1 MDCHKYIVTTY
12 QMLMSLMSFFFN
24 TFQLHVCFCVSQGP
38 EVGCVEGD
46 SCHTGLQRHPGLCPS
61 DQCCRLRDS
70 CRAHS
75 EPLEKDTNTDKNAFP
90 VAFTRLLHVKATLPT
105 NTLSLFLDRAYP
117 LWKLN
122 WIKNKIKIKPNEKYK
137 AIANLV
143 TEQLLP
149 SPSMSML
156 QASPSPLSSVSVC
169 SGLLSNGQLSQRSP
183 TPSLSESN
191 CRGLY
196 TDGQLSYAKHT
207 HSCIHTH
214 RGCEYLPVFRHC
226 ILKVTPCLSHSLT
239 LSSMMSSLSSSGSQA
254 SPSPSRSRS
263 SCPEF
268 GSLGQLSCSQ
278 SHLRL
283 MKSHSTWTLPANQIR
298 IFLFLYLLT
307 VIGCVLLAG

>member
-90 VAFTRLLHVKATLPT
+90 VAFTRLLHVKATLPA

-207 HSCIHTH
+207 HIHAYIHTGDVNICLFSVIVSSKLHHVWATVSPSHLWCHHCHHQDH
-214 RGCEYLPVFRHC
+214 RHLPVR
-226 ILKVTPCLSHSLT
+226 LGPGLPVQSLEAWGNYPAASHTSD
-239 LSSMMSSLSSSGSQA
+239 
-254 SPSPSRSRS
+254 
-263 SCPEF
+263 
-268 GSLGQLSCSQ
+268 
-278 SHLRL
+278 
-283 MKSHSTWTLPANQIR
+283 
-298 IFLFLYLLT
+298 
-307 VIGCVLLAG
+307 